1 MRLWSIHPSYLDS
14 IGLVALWCENL
25 AAKKVLE
32 GKTKGY
38 IHHPQWVRFR
48 ITKYPVA
55 AINATFA
62 FAPPRNPPPL
72 AKAKEPFICTIIKI
86 MFHITAVRFILTYL
100 LQVII

>member
-55 AINATFA
+55 AINYHLLKNFEEAETKGLSFD
-62 FAPPRNPPPL
+62 R
-72 AKAKEPFICTIIKI
+72 KKI
-86 MFHITAVRFILTYL
+86 
-100 LQVII
+100 Q